1 MTTDQSPIL
10 VWFRNDLRLAD
21 NPALSA
27 AAEDGAPVIPVY
39 IREKDAH
46 DPWLPGSASRWWLH
60 GSLERLG
67 KALAKLGSPLVLR
80 SGDPAAVLAAL
91 AEETG
96 ADTVLCNRRAGP
108 TAIARDRRVGER
120 LTARGVTV
128 HPHNA
133 ALLYEPGTIRT
144 KSDTPFRVFTPFW
157 KALLSMPEP
166 PRPTRA
172 PGKLTPPAKPVSSES
187 LKDWDL
193 LPTTPDWAGGLRERW
208 TPGEAA
214 ARERLADFLDGPVAA
229 YPAERDRPD
238 HDGTSAMS
246 PHLAFGEIG
255 PRQIWHAARHA
266 ADQRHELAAGAEVFL
281 RELGWREFNH
291 HLLREEPGIPDTP
304 LDARFASFPWRT
316 DKAGLRA
323 WQRGRTG
330 YPIVDAGMRQLWQTG
345 WMHNRVRMI
354 VGSFLIKDLLIPWQ
368 EGEAWF
374 WDTLVDADIANNAG
388 NWQWVAGCGAD
399 AAPFFRVFN
408 PILQGEKFDPE
419 GAYVRRYVPELEKL
433 SNRWIHKPW
442 EAPDEVLRQ
451 ARVTLGKDY
460 PRPIV
465 DHGAARDRALAAF
478 KEIKKADD

>member
-1 MTTDQSPIL
+1 MKTDHSPIL

-27 AAEDGAPVIPVY
+27 AAEDGAPVIPVF
-39 IREKDAH
+39 IREKDDH
-46 DPWLPGSASRWWLH
+46 DPWLPGGASRWWLH

-67 KALAKLGSPLVLR
+67 EALAKLGSPLVLR
-80 SGDPAAVLAAL
+80 SGDPAVVLAAL

-108 TAIARDRRVGER
+108 PAIARDRRVGER

-172 PGKLTPPAKPVSSES
+172 PAKLTPPAKPVSSEP
-187 LKDWDL
+187 LTDWGL
-193 LPTTPDWAGGLRERW
+193 LPTAPDWADGLRERW
-208 TPGEAA
+208 EPGEEA

-229 YPAERDRPD
+229 YPVERDRPD

-255 PRQIWHAARHA
+255 PRQIWHATRHA
-266 ADQRHELAAGAEVFL
+266 ADQRHELAAGAEAFL

-304 LDARFASFPWRT
+304 LDDRFARFPWRT

-330 YPIVDAGMRQLWQTG
+330 YPIVDAGMRQLWRTG

-433 SNRWIHKPW
+433 PSRWIHRPW

-451 ARVTLGKDY
+451 AGVTLGKDY

-478 KEIKKADD
+478 QEIKKAGD